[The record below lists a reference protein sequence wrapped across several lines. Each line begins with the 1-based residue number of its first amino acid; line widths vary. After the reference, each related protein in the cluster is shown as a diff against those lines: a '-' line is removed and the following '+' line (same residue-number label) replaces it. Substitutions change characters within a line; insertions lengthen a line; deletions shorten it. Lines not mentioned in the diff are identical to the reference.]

1 VVLPLLQASPKLITA
16 PQQWYA
22 AFCVIHSTA
31 PDMQILCLPYSFLLS
46 TFEVLV
52 TIENRPELSDPEG
65 ATILRDLVLKGTDRK
80 VTDIRT
86 AKMLRLTLEADDAD
100 DARNAVGEICDGL
113 RLYNPVVS
121 RARIDVV
128 VADNI

>member
-1 VVLPLLQASPKLITA
+1 
-16 PQQWYA
+16 
-22 AFCVIHSTA
+22 
-31 PDMQILCLPYSFLLS
+31 MQILCLPYSFLLP